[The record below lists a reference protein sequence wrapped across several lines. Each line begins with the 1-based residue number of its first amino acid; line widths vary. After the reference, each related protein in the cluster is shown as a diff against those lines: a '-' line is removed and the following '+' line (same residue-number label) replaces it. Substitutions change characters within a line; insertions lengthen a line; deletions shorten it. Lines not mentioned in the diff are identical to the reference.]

1 LLILK
6 VGLIYLRKE
15 EVEVTDLQ
23 IKYQS
28 LLLDRQRV
36 QEELALNKRQLSEVE
51 RHNLAVEE
59 NAREQIRIG
68 WHEAESTRMN
78 AETNRLNYSVNAYNA
93 ETNRMN
99 AQTNRYNADTNRLNY
114 QVNKQNAQ
122 TNWYN
127 AQTQRGYLQLQ
138 QELQP
143 YTIELT
149 KAQTESQRANVRDI
163 DAKIASGYWATHS
176 AKNVTS
182 ALADLGRT
190 VDDVASLFRGA
201 GSSTFA
207 GIARN
212 SKPVTSPDYGPTS
225 AGSWDPSASS
235 AARKVA
241 QQSKY
246 RNSELGSEWSAQLY
260 SLYRFV
266 TRKDAP
272 WDRMNANTRAEKEE
286 IGVLNSLR
294 QLGQLGEK
302 GWNDFVD
309 LAADTYDTIW
319 RGLAPFSIPYWVDR
333 ASSGRHY

>member
-1 LLILK
+1 M
-6 VGLIYLRKE
+6 
-15 EVEVTDLQ
+15 TDLQ

-28 LLLDRQRV
+28 LLLDRRRV
-36 QEELALNKRQLSEVE
+36 EEELALNKQQLSEVE

-93 ETNRMN
+93 ATNRMN
-99 AQTNRYNADTNRLNY
+99 AQTNQYNAETNRLNY

-149 KAQTESQRANVRDI
+149 KAQAESQRASARDI

-190 VDDVASLFRGA
+190 VDDVASLFGGA
-201 GSSTFA
+201 GATPFA
-207 GIARN
+207 NAARN
-212 SKPVTSPDYGPTS
+212 SRSVTNTTNTTTTTTTNT
-225 AGSWDPSASS
+225 GSWDPSASS
-235 AARKVA
+235 TARKVA
-241 QQSKY
+241 QQSQY
-246 RNSELGSEWSAQLY
+246 RNSELGSDWSAQLY

-266 TRKDAP
+266 TQGKAP
-272 WDRMNANTRAEKEE
+272 WDRMNANTKSEKEE

-302 GWNDFVD
+302 GWRDFVD
-309 LAADTYDTIW
+309 LAVDTYDTIR
-319 RGLAPFSIPYWVDR
+319 RGLEPFSIPYWVDR